1 MPARHGTF
9 SKKQKKNGS
18 STEMPQVTDRRKHFL
33 AACAVLMIVG
43 GVIGL
48 TSGGRSIV
56 ALAIYVSAPV
66 LGVVIFYQALR
77 KTGHDRDPM

>member
-1 MPARHGTF
+1 
-9 SKKQKKNGS
+9 
-18 STEMPQVTDRRKHFL
+18 
-33 AACAVLMIVG
+33 MIVG